1 MSNYAVYRHYPD
13 GRKEFIKIV
22 RAECAEQAE
31 NKVRHQMRIGCYE
44 AYKITDVIESAATAE
59 GLARR

>member
-13 GRKEFIKIV
+13 GRKEFVKIV

-31 NKVRHQMRIGCYE
+31 NKVRNQMLTGCYE
-44 AYKITDVIESAATAE
+44 AYKITDVIEAAATA
-59 GLARR
+59 GSVA